1 MPTNPTHSFIDFT
14 MITGMKKLSLFL
26 TLLLVPLAC
35 TCVLAQNIGLDLER
49 VVRLTPDARKIGT
62 PDNNPALDTI
72 VLTLAYYG
80 GMPDAGRIE
89 ALLNGSELLAHYAAN
104 GPIRTYLLN
113 EKLDRLLEGYTP
125 TGELEIP
132 TRLNVTG
139 RGAFLQK
146 LPGAELFSRNGMI
159 DLGKIHETFSAPPAN
174 NLSLKAA
181 ANSANDQP
189 TDLSSANL
197 VGSALAG
204 LSDWISRR
212 AQEELT
218 YTFLT
223 KLRED
228 IQRNDLNY
236 LFPHTTEFLPTLDLL
251 NYKSILPSIRKA
263 FVEDL
268 NAIAY
273 NLGNYLDAR
282 NEATFRDPVVYNV
295 FLVYRILDLEMRE
308 VPLADILAFTYG
320 ELERTRI
327 DTRCA
332 IDLRMTK
339 VDTTNPGY
347 QAILR
352 TFDQLT
358 QVNATLNNRF
368 MAASDT
374 LSERLFNPL
383 LTEIE
388 EDDFASKNFEA
399 FFGRIDSIYT
409 PVDNA
414 RLPLKNNYWETNSSP
429 PATGIVQAWLRGK
442 EAYEF
447 YEAYPSLARFDQLF
461 GPKSNKLAPNQLRAA
476 GLTAVREV
484 LAHRNELTAYE
495 EQLTKLRAAQEGLQ
509 NIRTEM
515 RQQRDVA
522 ALKAK
527 SLFEN
532 KAQLL
537 ADLKAEAT
545 VSDAPA
551 LRMLARLTEEV
562 LPETKAGKQ
571 RLASIR
577 QRLTEWVEMEGN
589 SNSPLAAK
597 MRMAPRQADY
607 FIPLQPAIEN
617 ARLAYNDLAAALETY
632 SANQADSLV
641 RAYHNLST
649 FETIFGMAQQVFFLL
664 SVDATD
670 NDRRFVNNNDLALF
684 QTNANAQQLFAGIGQ
699 ERLSRVP
706 DFGEISTSGVTGFL
720 LDFGQYLSEF
730 ETAYH
735 DTDMEGA
742 SSKQRKRIA
751 AVSFI
756 TQTMESLLQAPVF
769 NTNGQAGKPASLVE
783 KFPAFAKVPAVSKE
797 LNELFRLSQ
806 TGEYRYAIDNLLS
819 LLQLFDVAPTASK
832 KQQRLEDRRDELQ
845 KLIEDYVV
853 DQDKDLKAIGL
864 APPSAAAL
872 PLVGN
877 DDRDKLLL
885 SRYKAELVTPGL
897 DVYAKQDAANS
908 IRDLKVRRI
917 REELQVIQK
926 KLQKLNPQRVDRFRE
941 KLFKYGTFMADV
953 ASANDPAGFEAALNT
968 VALPVGSSQIKRN
981 RPSSVE
987 LGAYFGAALSRERL
1001 ILPKGVNPEGLEE
1014 DAFGAALF
1022 VPVGFSYSRNIGGF
1036 KSITLFCSL
1045 IDLGAITAFRLGS
1058 QPDGDAAPSV
1068 DRLPVFRPA
1077 NVIAPGFHVMYNFPK
1092 SPFTLGL
1099 GIQDGPSVREFTT
1112 VDSNLVQDARS
1123 VRGMLT
1129 FSIDV
1134 PVFRFFNK

>member
-1 MPTNPTHSFIDFT
+1 
-14 MITGMKKLSLFL
+14 MKKLSFFL
-26 TLLLVPLAC
+26 TLLLVPLTC
-35 TCVLAQNIGLDLER
+35 TCVLAQNIGVDLER
-49 VVRLTPDARKIGT
+49 IVRLTPDAREKGT
-62 PDNNPALDTI
+62 SDNNPALDTI
-72 VLTLAYYG
+72 VMTLAYYG
-80 GMPDAGRIE
+80 GMPDVERIKN
-89 ALLNGSELLAHYAAN
+89 LLSGPELLAHYAAN

-125 TGELEIP
+125 GKGLKIP
-132 TRLNVTG
+132 SGLNVAD

-159 DLGKIHETFSAPPAN
+159 DLGKIHEVFSAPPAN

-189 TDLSSANL
+189 KGLSTANL

-236 LFPHTTEFLPTLDLL
+236 LFPKTNEFLPSLDLL
-251 NYKSILPSIRKA
+251 NYKAILPSIRKA

-268 NAIAY
+268 NAIAF
-273 NLGNYLDAR
+273 NFGNYLDAR
-282 NEATFRDPVVYNV
+282 NQATFRDPVVYNV
-295 FLVYRILDLEMRE
+295 FLIYRILDLEMRD
-308 VPLADILAFTYG
+308 VPLANILAFTYG

-332 IDLRMTK
+332 IDLQMTK

-347 QAILR
+347 QAILS
-352 TFDQLT
+352 TFDAVT
-358 QVNATLNNRF
+358 EANATLNNRF
-368 MAASDT
+368 LAARDT
-374 LSERLFNPL
+374 LSARLFNPL

-388 EDDFASKNFEA
+388 EDDFASPNFEA
-399 FFGRIDSIYT
+399 FFHRIDSIYT

-414 RLPLKNNYWETNSSP
+414 SLALKNDYWETNSNP

-461 GPKSNKLAPNQLRAA
+461 GPDADKLGPNQLRAA
-476 GLTAVREV
+476 GLTAVREA
-484 LAHRNELTAYE
+484 LAHRNELNTYE
-495 EQLTKLRAAQEGLQ
+495 DQLRSLREAQEGLQ
-509 NIRTEM
+509 NIRTEI
-515 RQQRDVA
+515 RSQRDEA

-527 SLFEN
+527 SLGEN
-532 KAQLL
+532 KALLL
-537 ADLKAEAT
+537 ADIKAEAA

-551 LRMLARLTEEV
+551 LRMLARLTDEV

-577 QRLTEWVEMEGN
+577 QRLTEWVKMEGN
-589 SNSPLAAK
+589 ANSPLAAK
-597 MRMAPRQADY
+597 MREAPHQVDY
-607 FIPLQPAIEN
+607 FIPLQPAIDN
-617 ARLAYNDLAAALETY
+617 ARLAYNDLAAAVETY

-649 FETIFGMAQQVFFLL
+649 FETVFGMAQQVFFLL
-664 SVDATD
+664 SVDAD
-670 NDRRFVNNNDLALF
+670 SKDKLFVTNKDLALF
-684 QTNANAQQLFAGIGQ
+684 QTNANAQQLLTGIGM
-699 ERLSRVP
+699 ERLNRVP
-706 DFGEISTSGVTGFL
+706 DLGEFSTRGVTGFL
-720 LDFGQYLSEF
+720 LDFGRYLSDF
-730 ETAYH
+730 QA
-735 DTDMEGA
+735 A
-742 SSKQRKRIA
+742 SYGRGMDGLSPKQRKRIA

-769 NTNGQAGKPASLVE
+769 NTNGQAGKPASLIE
-783 KFPAFAKVPAVSKE
+783 KFPAFTEVPAVSKE

-806 TGEYRYAIDNLLS
+806 TGEYRYAVDNLLN
-819 LLQLFDVAPTASK
+819 LLRLFDVAPTASK
-832 KQQRLEDRRDELQ
+832 KQQRLEDRRDKLQ
-845 KLIEDYVV
+845 QLIEDYVV
-853 DQDKDLKAIGL
+853 NQNEDLKAIGL

-872 PLVGN
+872 PLFGN
-877 DDRDKLLL
+877 DDRDKILL
-885 SRYKAELVTPGL
+885 SRYEAELNTPGL
-897 DVYAKQDAANS
+897 DVYAKQDATNS

-917 REELQVIQK
+917 QEELQIVQK
-926 KLQKLNPQRVDRFRE
+926 KLRKLNPQRVDRFQE

-953 ASANDPAGFEAALNT
+953 AAANDPADFEAALT
-968 VALPVGSSQIKRN
+968 TIALPVGSSQIKRN
-981 RPSSVE
+981 RPSSLE
-987 LGAYFGAALSRERL
+987 LGAYFGVALSRERL
-1001 ILPKGVNPEGLEE
+1001 VLPPGTNAEGIEE

-1022 VPVGFSYSRNIGGF
+1022 VPVGFSYSRNIGGR
-1036 KSITLFCSL
+1036 KSITFFGSI

-1058 QPDGDAAPSV
+1058 QPDGPGAPNV
-1068 DRLPVFRPA
+1068 ERLPEFRPA

-1099 GIQDGPSVREFTT
+1099 GIQDGPSVREFT
-1112 VDSNLVQDARS
+1112 VAGSNIVQEARS

>member
-1 MPTNPTHSFIDFT
+1 
-14 MITGMKKLSLFL
+14 MITGMKKLSFFL

-35 TCVLAQNIGLDLER
+35 TCVLAQNIGLDLKR
-49 VVRLTPDARKIGT
+49 IVRLTPDAREIGT

-80 GMPDAGRIE
+80 GMPHAERIE
-89 ALLNGSELLAHYAAN
+89 ALLSGPELLAHYSAN

-113 EKLDRLLEGYTP
+113 EKLDRLLEEYIPAEG
-125 TGELEIP
+125 LEVP
-132 TRLNVTG
+132 SRLDVAD
-139 RGAFLQK
+139 RGAFLRK

-159 DLGKIHETFSAPPAN
+159 DLGKIHKVFSAPPAD

-181 ANSANDQP
+181 AKSANDQP
-189 TDLSSANL
+189 TGLSTSNL

-236 LFPHTTEFLPTLDLL
+236 LFPQTNEFLPTLDLL
-251 NYKSILPSIRKA
+251 NYKSILPSIRRA

-273 NLGNYLDAR
+273 NFGNYLDAR

-295 FLVYRILDLEMRE
+295 FLIYRILDLEMRD

-352 TFDQLT
+352 AFDGLT
-358 QVNATLNNRF
+358 VANANLNNRF
-368 MAASDT
+368 LAARDT

-388 EDDFASKNFEA
+388 EDDFASANFDA

-414 RLPLKNNYWETNSSP
+414 RLPLKNNYWETNSNP
-429 PATGIVQAWLRGK
+429 PATGIVQAWLRGE

-461 GPKSNKLAPNQLRAA
+461 GPDADRLGPNQLRAA

-484 LAHRNELTAYE
+484 LAHRKQLNAYE
-495 EQLTKLRAAQEGLQ
+495 GQLNRLRAAQEGLQ
-509 NIRTEM
+509 NIRTEI
-515 RQQRDVA
+515 RSHRAEA
-522 ALKAK
+522 ALKAQ
-527 SLFEN
+527 SLAETQ
-532 KAQLL
+532 AQLL
-537 ADLKAEAT
+537 ADIHAEAN

-551 LRMLARLTEEV
+551 LRMLARLTEEI

-577 QRLTEWVEMEGN
+577 QRLTEWVKVEGN
-589 SNSPLAAK
+589 ANSPLAAK
-597 MRMAPRQADY
+597 MREAPKQADY

-617 ARLAYNDLAAALETY
+617 ARLAYNDLAAAVETY

-649 FETIFGMAQQVFFLL
+649 FETVFGMAQQVFFLL
-664 SVDATD
+664 SVDATS
-670 NDRRFVNNNDLALF
+670 NDRLFVNNNELALF
-684 QTNANAQQLFAGIGQ
+684 QTNANARQLFAGIGM
-699 ERLSRVP
+699 ERLNRVP
-706 DFGEISTSGVTGFL
+706 DLGEFSTNGVTGFL
-720 LDFGQYLSEF
+720 LDFGRYLSEF
-730 ETAYH
+730 QA
-735 DTDMEGA
+735 A
-742 SSKQRKRIA
+742 SGGKPMNGLSPKQRKRIA

-756 TQTMESLLQAPVF
+756 TQTMESLLEAPVF
-769 NTNGQAGKPASLVE
+769 NTNGQAGKPASLIE
-783 KFPAFAKVPAVSKE
+783 RFPAFSEVPAVSKE

-806 TGEYRYAIDNLLS
+806 TGEYRYAVDNLLN
-819 LLQLFDVAPTASK
+819 LLRLFDVAPTASK
-832 KQQRLEDRRDELQ
+832 KQQRLEDRRDKLQ
-845 KLIEDYVV
+845 NLIEDYVV
-853 DQDKDLKAIGL
+853 NQDKDLKAIGL
-864 APPSAAAL
+864 APPNAAAL
-872 PLVGN
+872 PLVG
-877 DDRDKLLL
+877 DDNRDKLLI
-885 SRYKAELVTPGL
+885 SRYEAELNTLGL

-917 REELQVIQK
+917 QEELQLIQK
-926 KLQKLNPQRVDRFRE
+926 KLRKLNPQRVDRFQE

-953 ASANDPAGFEAALNT
+953 AAANDPSDFEAALT
-968 VALPVGSSQIKRN
+968 AIALPVGSSQIKRN
-981 RPSSVE
+981 RPSSLE
-987 LGAYFGAALSRERL
+987 LGAYFGLALSRERL
-1001 ILPKGVNPEGLEE
+1001 IFPPNINTEGIKEE
-1014 DAFGAALF
+1014 DFGAALF
-1022 VPVGFSYSRNIGGF
+1022 VPVGFSYSRNIGGR
-1036 KSITLFCSL
+1036 KSITFFGSIL
-1045 IDLGAITAFRLGS
+1045 DLGAITAFRLGS
-1058 QPDGDAAPSV
+1058 QPDGPASPRV
-1068 DRLPVFRPA
+1068 ERLPVFRPA
-1077 NVIAPGFHVMYNFPK
+1077 NVIAPGFHLMYNFPK

-1099 GIQDGPSVREFTT
+1099 GVQDGPSVREFTIANST
-1112 VDSNLVQDARS
+1112 KVREARS

-1129 FSIDV
+1129 LSIDV